1 MIIALWLISIAPSF
15 ALRNNFRFC
24 SSINKVEFMNVISA
38 QSGNAEVETVANE
51 VFGKEFDNNLSA
63 LTESQSESDQL
74 YWKGRI
80 YSKRL
85 TTEED
90 KVRNKKSFD
99 NLRFTFVLDSLF
111 VSFIGL
117 ALVWLFGTVKDVKSF
132 ALGSTLGLGYAV
144 LLGKYVESI
153 GSGSQRGLASGG
165 LRFLPVFLIVLLYG
179 KNKEELSIIPELLGF
194 STYQLAS
201 LLQIFNKSAYSVQED

>member
-24 SSINKVEFMNVISA
+24 SSINKVEFMNVVSA
-38 QSGNAEVETVANE
+38 QSGNAEVDTVANE

-144 LLGKYVESI
+144 LLGNYVESI

-165 LRFLPVFLIVLLYG
+165 LRFLPVFLTVLLYG